1 MDISPKTDWCSV
13 GRVVLLT
20 SKTPHMKS
28 VPNPN
33 GRASAKIMYIG
44 YIGISYSFILCEVAP
59 NLNRCQAPPV
69 VSTRKRGKQPDSART
84 GWGGRR
90 AEHMKVG

>member
-1 MDISPKTDWCSV
+1 MFKQQPRPAVRKATKRKAASP
-13 GRVVLLT
+13 
-20 SKTPHMKS
+20 
-28 VPNPN
+28 
-33 GRASAKIMYIG
+33 RASEEATKKAKEHGEEMA
-44 YIGISYSFILCEVAP
+44 AP
-59 NLNRCQAPPV
+59 KLAAPPV